1 MNRILVVLLALLSL
15 GLGSVALVLHHR
27 VCVAEN
33 ALAEL
38 RNSQVSQPKGDS
50 PQKGKG
56 DSPQKGKEVQGDSPQ
71 GVRGDSPQGVKEQ
84 SRKKAVTEKDRD
96 NSVTN
101 LPFEVTAIKY
111 DEGKIRVSF
120 LNAGK
125 RPVVAPEQNALSI
138 SPALKTSFAVAG
150 DKIIVRGDFKPNT
163 LYTAILSPDW
173 RSADGRRLGR
183 EARLSIRTPQLEPV
197 FNLLSRGTY
206 YPVKSIGTLRFP
218 YEARFVTNLTV
229 RISKA
234 FENNLNYYNLGSW
247 QAEQRM
253 IRVAEAEIHLS
264 PPYHETANRMLEL
277 DNILTNRAPG
287 FYRLQIE
294 TDGYRRNW
302 WGGSGSPL
310 TEETTFALTD
320 LGVNAAISEKDGRQ
334 AFAAVCRFS
343 DGQPVA
349 GADVTFLSQKNRIVT
364 QGKTGADGSLRSA
377 HEPRYASQDDRV
389 RGVLVKTADDLS

>member
-1 MNRILVVLLALLSL
+1 MNRILIVLLALLSL

-38 RNSQVSQPKGDS
+38 RNSQVSQPN
-50 PQKGKG
+50 
-56 DSPQKGKEVQGDSPQ
+56 GDSPQ

-111 DEGKIRVSF
+111 DEGKIRISF

-125 RPVVAPEQNALSI
+125 RPVVAPAQNALSI

-150 DKIIVRGDFKPNT
+150 DKIIVRGDFAPNT

-173 RSADGRRLGR
+173 KAADGRRLGR

-234 FENNLNYYNLGSW
+234 FENNLISSSLGS
-247 QAEQRM
+247 
-253 IRVAEAEIHLS
+253 
-264 PPYHETANRMLEL
+264 
-277 DNILTNRAPG
+277 G
-287 FYRLQIE
+287 
-294 TDGYRRNW
+294 
-302 WGGSGSPL
+302 
-310 TEETTFALTD
+310 
-320 LGVNAAISEKDGRQ
+320 
-334 AFAAVCRFS
+334 
-343 DGQPVA
+343 
-349 GADVTFLSQKNRIVT
+349 
-364 QGKTGADGSLRSA
+364 
-377 HEPRYASQDDRV
+377 
-389 RGVLVKTADDLS
+389 